1 MPRRQQ
7 VRRTIGVA
15 LAALA
20 LLGTAAATMLATR
33 SVMAQSPRATP
44 AAAATAAASSTALLA
59 RMGVVLPGLF
69 LNTHE
74 AQALDFKINS
84 NTFDNRY
91 PPDPKATFRWP
102 LPGQT
107 PNSPM
112 NTEFF
117 AGGFVLGKAQNLV
130 GRSRPGNVA
139 LVLWAFER
147 PEGAYRSLRALRD
160 LSGLRARS
168 SDFAPGAVLLS
179 LPGTGV
185 SDLLWVRG
193 RALVRASAGSE
204 VGGGSMASERDR
216 VARAID
222 AKVRAEPLVGGVAPA
237 PPPSY
242 DLSTLSG
249 RLSSLRIAENDL
261 PGGIDTKSW
270 FVRARPDARA
280 RLRDDPAVAR
290 LARRYGRLG
299 LRGASTQ
306 VISVAQIAGS
316 YVAYAW
322 AFPSARAAQ
331 AALRATERQPGV
343 RATPAASVPGGI
355 RVIRPGKRLRDDLLW
370 VNGTLLLQVGAYG
383 APEVPLLESRQILVA
398 RMLEANAAA
407 LR

>member
-1 MPRRQQ
+1 M
-7 VRRTIGVA
+7 A

-20 LLGTAAATMLATR
+20 LLGTATATMLATR
-33 SVMAQSPRATP
+33 SVMAQGPPARP
-44 AAAATAAASSTALLA
+44 AAAATGTGSSTALLD

-69 LNTHE
+69 LSTHE

-84 NTFDNRY
+84 NTFDNLY

-117 AGGFVLGKAQNLV
+117 AGGFVLGKAQNLI

-160 LSGLRARS
+160 LSGLRAS
-168 SDFAPGAVLLS
+168 PSDFAPGAVLLS

-185 SDLLWVRG
+185 SDLVWVRG

-204 VGGGSMASERDR
+204 LGGASMASERDR

-222 AKVRAEPLVGGVAPA
+222 AKVRAEPLVGGVRPA
-237 PPPSY
+237 PPQSY

-261 PGGIDTKSW
+261 PGGIDTRSW
-270 FVRARPDARA
+270 LVRARPDARA
-280 RLRDDPAVAR
+280 RLRDDPAAAR
-290 LARRYGRLG
+290 LARRYRELG

-306 VISVAQIAGS
+306 VISVAQIAGR

-322 AFPSARAAQ
+322 AFASARAAQ
-331 AALRATERQPGV
+331 AALRATAHQPGV
-343 RATPAASVPGGI
+343 RATPATSVPGGV
-355 RVIRPGKRLRDDLLW
+355 RVIRPGTRLRDDLLW
-370 VNGTLLLQVGAYG
+370 VHGALLLQVGAYG
-383 APEVPLLESRQILVA
+383 APDVPLLESRQILVA
-398 RMLEANAAA
+398 RMLEANAAT